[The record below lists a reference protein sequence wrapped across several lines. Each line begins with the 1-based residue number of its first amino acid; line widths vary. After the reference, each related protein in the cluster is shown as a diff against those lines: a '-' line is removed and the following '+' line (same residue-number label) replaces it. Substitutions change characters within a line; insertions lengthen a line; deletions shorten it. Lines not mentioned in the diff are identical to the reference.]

1 MEQLHKKS
9 ARIWK
14 NQQECK
20 NLKAINQLDLI
31 SRVHSAQQ
39 QAAIFLTTPGTF
51 SRIHHMLG
59 HKTRLSNFKRTK
71 IIQSL
76 FSDHNGTNLENKK
89 RKFKNSTSIWRSKT
103 YFYITHGS
111 KKWQGKLEN
120 RKYFEV
126 NENENKRLKFM
137 SSG

>member
-1 MEQLHKKS
+1 M
-9 ARIWK
+9 WK
-14 NQQECK
+14 NQQERK
-20 NLKAINQLDLI
+20 NLKAINRLDLI

-39 QAAIFLTTPGTF
+39 QAAIFLTTRGTF

-89 RKFKNSTSIWRSKT
+89 RKFKNSTSIWRSKHT
-103 YFYITHGS
+103 ST
-111 KKWQGKLEN
+111 
-120 RKYFEV
+120 
-126 NENENKRLKFM
+126 
-137 SSG
+137 